1 MTRNDVLIRPARK
14 EDASTLANLINIAG
28 EGIPLWL
35 WRQSTSTD
43 KEALALGAE
52 RAARDSGGFSY
63 SNAHVAEL
71 RGEVVAMLL
80 GYRLADSAKPEDF
93 SSVPAV
99 VRPLLELEMLAPGTW
114 YLNAIATLDRARGV
128 GLGTKL
134 LELSHK
140 LARQSGAATLSL
152 IVASGNKGAL
162 RLYEREGYRK
172 IATRPIVGF
181 SGFHHTGDWILMTS
195 PVKN

>member
-35 WRQSTSTD
+35 WRQSTTTD

-71 RGEVVAMLL
+71 RGEVVAIHAFAAQRDEVTVLVVEL
-80 GYRLADSAKPEDF
+80 VDQVVEP
-93 SSVPAV
+93 V
-99 VRPLLELEMLAPGTW
+99 VRVLAELAHEGPVIQSVHG
-114 YLNAIATLDRARGV
+114 
-128 GLGTKL
+128 
-134 LELSHK
+134 
-140 LARQSGAATLSL
+140 RQ
-152 IVASGNKGAL
+152 V
-162 RLYEREGYRK
+162 
-172 IATRPIVGF
+172 TRPGRQGRRPLQP
-181 SGFHHTGDWILMTS
+181 SSDLPTS
-195 PVKN
+195 